1 MSSGRKI
8 KVGVEVKM
16 LYQIEMVNNKEV
28 YFTIDLE
35 LLEFLETEKGKK
47 LLIMVGL
54 LSPRAFPTHILR
66 DNKVHS
72 RHWTVLRRL
81 KNLKI
86 FGREFQ
92 ITGMNLDQSDL
103 KPFEFVYSY
112 Y

>member
-1 MSSGRKI
+1 
-8 KVGVEVKM
+8 M

-54 LSPRAFPTHILR
+54 LSPLQFPTSILKYNE
-66 DNKVHS
+66 DLKDYEVHS
-72 RHWTVLRRL
+72 RHWTVSRRL

-86 FGREFQ
+86 FGENFQ
-92 ITGMNLDQSDL
+92 TTGMNLDENDPKS
-103 KPFEFVYSY
+103 FEFLYSY